1 MGHENVTEFIL
12 LELFTDE
19 NVKVACFVM
28 FLLCYIVILS
38 GNLLILLT
46 IRGSHLSEQPMH
58 FFLSYSTLMGACFT
72 STVAPTLI
80 TDLLV
85 QQKTISYNS
94 CAAQMFYAH
103 FFGATEIFI
112 LVAMAYDCYVAICRP
127 LHYMVIM
134 NRQVYY
140 VLVMASAMGAFSH
153 SIMKVLIITGLPFCV
168 PNQIDHYFC
177 DVFPLLNL
185 ACMDTRLLVIAIITT
200 TGVFSILTF
209 VALVISYII
218 ILSTLRTRS
227 SRATAKPSPPVV
239 HTSLWSSCSSCPSF
253 SPMPPQLIMSGT
265 TRSLLCFTPLLPPC
279 STLSSTPSETQTWRM
294 PWGKCEAKINSIQ
307 ENEHLAVLPFVR
319 SSFIHTIVNTEVS
332 CPVIQSC
339 NPEEWSPPQPLSLCH
354 LTETAYKGSGSDALQ
369 VLSSSDILEHSV
381 LCIPWHEDCISA
393 LFFRESCE
401 DCMVGFSDLFQ
412 EIDNLEWNR

>member
-12 LELFTDE
+12 LGLFIDE
-19 NVKVACFVM
+19 NGELACFM
-28 FLLCYIVILS
+28 LFLLCYIVILS

-140 VLVMASAMGAFSH
+140 VLDS
-153 SIMKVLIITGLPFCV
+153 LIKGHCK
-168 PNQIDHYFC
+168 
-177 DVFPLLNL
+177 
-185 ACMDTRLLVIAIITT
+185 A
-200 TGVFSILTF
+200 
-209 VALVISYII
+209 
-218 ILSTLRTRS
+218 LSTCGSHITM
-227 SRATAKPSPPVV
+227 V
-239 HTSLWSSCSSCPSF
+239 F
-253 SPMPPQLIMSGT
+253 M
-265 TRSLLCFTPLLPPC
+265 F
-279 STLSSTPSETQTWRM
+279 
-294 PWGKCEAKINSIQ
+294 
-307 ENEHLAVLPFVR
+307 F
-319 SSFIHTIVNTEVS
+319 
-332 CPVIQSC
+332 
-339 NPEEWSPPQPLSLCH
+339 LSLIF
-354 LTETAYKGSGSDALQ
+354 TYAPTADYVRNHK
-369 VLSSSDILEHSV
+369 VF
-381 LCIPWHEDCISA
+381 A
-393 LFFRESCE
+393 LFYTIIAPMFNPFIYTLRNT
-401 DCMVGFSDLFQ
+401 DMKNAMRKV
-412 EIDNLEWNR
+412 

>member
-12 LELFTDE
+12 LGLFIDE
-19 NVKVACFVM
+19 NGELACFM
-28 FLLCYIVILS
+28 LFLLCYIVILS
-38 GNLLILLT
+38 GNMLILLT

-58 FFLSYSTLMGACFT
+58 YFLSYSTLMGACFT

-185 ACMDTRLLVIAIITT
+185 ACTDTRLLVIAIITT

-279 STLSSTPSETQTWRM
+279 STLSSTPSETQT
-294 PWGKCEAKINSIQ
+294 
-307 ENEHLAVLPFVR
+307 
-319 SSFIHTIVNTEVS
+319 
-332 CPVIQSC
+332 
-339 NPEEWSPPQPLSLCH
+339 
-354 LTETAYKGSGSDALQ
+354 
-369 VLSSSDILEHSV
+369 
-381 LCIPWHEDCISA
+381 
-393 LFFRESCE
+393 
-401 DCMVGFSDLFQ
+401 
-412 EIDNLEWNR
+412 